1 MSTSLLYHGFGL
13 VGYEYV
19 RTQYAGGAVIFSV
32 KRQRGKF
39 RCSFCRS
46 RDLIFRGTL
55 SKRFRTVPIGS
66 KKVFLVH
73 PVDAYFREKG

>member
-13 VGYEYV
+13 VGYDYV
-19 RTQYAGGAVIFSV
+19 RTRYAGEAVIFSI
-32 KRQRGKF
+32 KCHRGKF
-39 RCSFCRS
+39 RGSFCRS
-46 RDLIFRGTL
+46 RDIIFRGTL

-73 PVDAYFREKG
+73 PVDAFFL

>member
-1 MSTSLLYHGFGL
+1 MSTLLYHGFGQ
-13 VGYEYV
+13 VGYEYI
-19 RTQYAGGAVIFSV
+19 RARYAGRAVIFSI
-32 KRQRGKF
+32 KRHRGKF

-73 PVDAYFREKG
+73 PVDAFFL